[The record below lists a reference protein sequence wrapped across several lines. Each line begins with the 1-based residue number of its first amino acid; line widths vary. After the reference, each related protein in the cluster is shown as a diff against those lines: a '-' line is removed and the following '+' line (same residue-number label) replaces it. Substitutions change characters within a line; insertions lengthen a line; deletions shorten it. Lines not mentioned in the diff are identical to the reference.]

1 MKHHPGY
8 SPLKVTVLFGV
19 MTVLLTG
26 CYTGRDDYR
35 GYDRDDDRDYYEH
48 HDHDE
53 EHHGGMDHH
62 ED

>member
-1 MKHHPGY
+1 M
-8 SPLKVTVLFGV
+8 KVTVLFGV